1 MFVAFY
7 LVGKC
12 DYVAT
17 FFFRSFVAHHGF
29 NLWDG
34 SGQNTVEV
42 QFSVNGGLLDAA
54 RMLRPLSGS
63 LFAIFSASVAEEE
76 QCTLSLPLSL
86 LDCT

>member
-12 DYVAT
+12 DYVAA

-42 QFSVNGGLLDAA
+42 QFSVTVVCRTRRACCA
-54 RMLRPLSGS
+54 HFREVPLRFSQHPLRKKNNA
-63 LFAIFSASVAEEE
+63 LV
-76 QCTLSLPLSL
+76 LSLSL